1 MGPFEIIAVLITL
14 AALLAYVNHRFCHLP
29 QTIGLMLLSL
39 ALAGV
44 LLGLGQ
50 IGGGVGRSVK
60 QAAETLMREKIDFAA
75 VLLHG
80 MLSLLLFA
88 GALHVRLDDLLASKW
103 SISIL
108 ATVGVVASTFA
119 VGAMVYGLSAWLGLG
134 LGWISCLL
142 FGALISPTDPIAVM
156 AILKKA
162 GVPKTIET
170 KIAGESLFNDGIG
183 VVVFLSL
190 YEIATGASEATA
202 GAIAQLFL
210 AEVLGGVALGLV
222 LGYLAY
228 RLLKSVDNYQ
238 VEVLITLALSLG
250 GYALAHAIHT
260 SGPLAMV
267 AAGLLIGNRE
277 HLAMSARTREH
288 LGTFWELIDAILNA
302 VLFVMI
308 GLEVLVLTLSGRYL
322 IAGVLAIPL
331 VLLAR
336 LATVGV
342 PMRLLAIRRRFAP
355 GAIRILTWGGL
366 RGGISVALA
375 LSLPHRTADQAA
387 ARELI
392 LTMTYVVVAFSICVQ
407 GLTIGKLVPDRGE

>member
-1 MGPFEIIAVLITL
+1 MGLFEIIAILITL
-14 AALLAYVNHRFCHLP
+14 AALLAYVNHRFLRLP
-29 QTIGLMLLSL
+29 QTVGLMLLSL
-39 ALAGV
+39 AVAIV
-44 LLGLGQ
+44 LLVLGRV
-50 IGGGVGRSVK
+50 GGPVGRAVEETARSV
-60 QAAETLMREKIDFAA
+60 MREKIDFPA

-88 GALHVRLDDLLASKW
+88 GALHVRLEDLLASKW

-108 ATVGVVASTFA
+108 ATIGVIGSTFV
-119 VGAMVYGLSAWLGLG
+119 VGAMVYGLSACLGLG
-134 LGWISCLL
+134 LAWLFCLL

-162 GVPKTIET
+162 GAPKTLET

-183 VVVFLSL
+183 VVVFISVL
-190 YEIATGASEATA
+190 EIATGDHGATV
-202 GAIAQLFL
+202 GGIAQLFL

-238 VEVLITLALSLG
+238 VEILITLALCLG

-288 LGTFWELIDAILNA
+288 LGTFWELIDEILNA
-302 VLFVMI
+302 VLFVLI
-308 GLEVLVLTLSGRYL
+308 GLEVLVLTLDGMYL
-322 IAGVLAIPL
+322 LAGVLAIPL

-336 LATVGV
+336 LVTVGL
-342 PMRLLAIRRRFAP
+342 PMRLLAIRRQFAP
-355 GAIRILTWGGL
+355 RAITILTWGGL

-375 LSLPHRTADQAA
+375 LSLPHSTPEQPVP
-387 ARELI
+387 RELV

-407 GLTIGKLVPDRGE
+407 GLTIGKLVPAKK

>member
-1 MGPFEIIAVLITL
+1 MFEIIAVLITL
-14 AALLAYVNHRFCHLP
+14 AALLAYVNYRFLRMP

-39 ALAGV
+39 ATALV
-44 LLGLGQ
+44 LLVLGQ
-50 IGGGVGRSVK
+50 IGGGVGRVVE
-60 QAAETLMREKIDFAA
+60 QTATTIMREQIDFPA

-88 GALHVRLDDLLASKW
+88 GALHVRLEDLLASKW

-108 ATVGVVASTFA
+108 STLGVVGSTFA
-119 VGAMVYGLSAWLGLG
+119 VGGMVLGLSNVMGLG
-134 LGWISCLL
+134 LTPVFCLL

-162 GVPKTIET
+162 GAPKTLET

-183 VVVFLSL
+183 VVVFLTVL
-190 YEIATGASEATA
+190 GIATGARTATV
-202 GAIAQLFL
+202 GGILQLFL
-210 AEVLGGVALGLV
+210 AEVLGGVVLGLA

-238 VEVLITLALSLG
+238 VEILITLALSLG

-288 LGTFWELIDAILNA
+288 LGTFWELIDEILNA

-308 GLEVLVLTLSGRYL
+308 GLEVLVLTLNVTYL
-322 IAGVLAIPL
+322 LAGAVAVPL

-336 LATVGV
+336 LVTVGV
-342 PMRLLAIRRRFAP
+342 PMRLLAIRRRFVRR
-355 GAIRILTWGGL
+355 AIPILTWGGL

-375 LSLPHRTADQAA
+375 LSLPQGTARDV
-387 ARELI
+387 I

-407 GLTIGKLVPDRGE
+407 GLTIGKLVPAEQ

>member
-1 MGPFEIIAVLITL
+1 MGMFEIIAVLITL
-14 AALLAYVNHRFCHLP
+14 AALLAYVNYRFLRMP

-39 ALAGV
+39 ATALV
-44 LLGLGQ
+44 LLVLGQ
-50 IGGGVGRSVK
+50 IGGGVGRVVE
-60 QAAETLMREKIDFAA
+60 QTATTIMREQIDFPA

-88 GALHVRLDDLLASKW
+88 GALHVRLEDLLASKW

-108 ATVGVVASTFA
+108 STLGVVGSTFA
-119 VGAMVYGLSAWLGLG
+119 VGGMVLGLSNVMGLG
-134 LGWISCLL
+134 LTPVFCLL

-162 GVPKTIET
+162 GAPKTLET

-183 VVVFLSL
+183 VVVFLTVL
-190 YEIATGASEATA
+190 GIATGARTATV
-202 GAIAQLFL
+202 GGILQLFL
-210 AEVLGGVALGLV
+210 AEVLGGVVLGLA

-238 VEVLITLALSLG
+238 VEILITLALSLG

-288 LGTFWELIDAILNA
+288 LGTFWELIDEILNA

-308 GLEVLVLTLSGRYL
+308 GLEVLVLTLNVTYL
-322 IAGVLAIPL
+322 LAGAVAVPL

-336 LATVGV
+336 LVTVGV
-342 PMRLLAIRRRFAP
+342 PMRLLAIRRRFVRR
-355 GAIRILTWGGL
+355 AIPILTWGGL

-375 LSLPHRTADQAA
+375 LSLPQGTARDV
-387 ARELI
+387 I

-407 GLTIGKLVPDRGE
+407 GLTIGKLVPAEQ

>member
-1 MGPFEIIAVLITL
+1 MGPFEIIAILITL
-14 AALLAYVNHRFCHLP
+14 AAVLAYVNHRFLRLP

-39 ALAGV
+39 AVAVV
-44 LLGLGQ
+44 LLVLGQ
-50 IGGGVGRSVK
+50 IGGPVGRAVEETARSV
-60 QAAETLMREKIDFAA
+60 MREKIDFSA

-88 GALHVRLDDLLASKW
+88 GALHVKLEDLLRSKW

-108 ATVGVVASTFA
+108 ATIGVIGSTFV
-119 VGAMVYGLSAWLGLG
+119 VGAMVLGLSACLALGLP
-134 LGWISCLL
+134 WVFCLL

-162 GVPKTIET
+162 GAPKSLET

-183 VVVFLSL
+183 VVVFLSVL
-190 YEIATGASEATA
+190 DIATGDQGATA
-202 GAIAQLFL
+202 GGIAQLFL
-210 AEVLGGVALGLV
+210 AEVLGGVVLGLT

-238 VEVLITLALSLG
+238 VEILITLALCLG
-250 GYALAHAIHT
+250 GYALAQAIHT
-260 SGPLAMV
+260 SGPLAIV
-267 AAGLLIGNRE
+267 AAGLLIGNRDE
-277 HLAMSARTREH
+277 LAMSARTREH
-288 LGTFWELIDAILNA
+288 LGTFWELIDEVLNA

-308 GLEVLVLTLSGRYL
+308 GLEVLVLTLDGKYL
-322 IAGVLAIPL
+322 LAGAGAIPL

-336 LATVGV
+336 LVTVGL
-342 PMRLLAIRRRFAP
+342 PMRLLAIRRQFAP
-355 GAIRILTWGGL
+355 RAITILTWGGL

-375 LSLPHRTADQAA
+375 LSLPHATPAQAA

-407 GLTIGKLVPDRGE
+407 GLTIGKLVPAKK

>member
-1 MGPFEIIAVLITL
+1 MGTFEIIAVLITL
-14 AALLAYVNHRFCHLP
+14 AALLAYVNHRFLRMP

-39 ALAGV
+39 ATALV
-44 LLGLGQ
+44 LLAIGQ
-50 IGGGVGRSVK
+50 IGGGVGRAVE
-60 QAAETLMREKIDFAA
+60 QTATTVMREQIDFPA

-108 ATVGVVASTFA
+108 ATIGVVGSTFV
-119 VGAMVYGLSAWLGLG
+119 VGGMVLGLSNVMGLG
-134 LGWISCLL
+134 LAPIYCLL

-162 GVPKTIET
+162 GAPKPLET

-183 VVVFLSL
+183 VVVFITVLG
-190 YEIATGASEATA
+190 IATGAREATV
-202 GAIAQLFL
+202 GWIVQLFL
-210 AEVLGGVALGLV
+210 AEVLGGIVLGLV

-250 GYALAHAIHT
+250 GYALAHAIGT

-288 LGTFWELIDAILNA
+288 LGTFWELMDEILNA

-308 GLEVLVLTLSGRYL
+308 GLEVLVLTLNVTYL
-322 IAGVLAIPL
+322 FAGAVAVPL

-336 LATVGV
+336 LVTVGV
-342 PMRLLAIRRRFAP
+342 PMRLLAIRRRFARR
-355 GAIRILTWGGL
+355 AIPILTWGGL

-375 LSLPHRTADQAA
+375 LSLPQGE
-387 ARELI
+387 ARDVI

-407 GLTIGKLVPDRGE
+407 GLTIGKLMPAKE

>member
-1 MGPFEIIAVLITL
+1 MGSFEIIAILITL
-14 AALLAYVNHRFCHLP
+14 AALLAYVNHRFLRMP

-39 ALAGV
+39 ALAVV
-44 LLGLGQ
+44 LLVLGQ
-50 IGGGVGRSVK
+50 IGGGLGRSVEE
-60 QAAETLMREKIDFAA
+60 AAETLMRREIDFPA

-88 GALHVRLDDLLASKW
+88 GALHVRLDDLLRSKW

-108 ATVGVVASTFA
+108 ATLGVVGSTFA
-119 VGAMVYGLSAWLGLG
+119 VGGMVFGLSAWLGLG
-134 LGWISCLL
+134 LGWIFCLL

-162 GVPKTIET
+162 GVPKTLET

-183 VVVFLSL
+183 VVVFLSVL
-190 YEIATGASEATA
+190 DIATGARGATL
-202 GAIAQLFL
+202 GGIAKLFL
-210 AEVLGGVALGLV
+210 VEVLGGVALGLV

-238 VEVLITLALSLG
+238 VEVLITLALALG
-250 GYALAHAIHT
+250 GYALARAIHT

-277 HLAMSARTREH
+277 HLAMSARTRDH
-288 LGTFWELIDAILNA
+288 LGTFWELIDEILNA
-302 VLFVMI
+302 ILFVMI
-308 GLEVLVLTLSGRYL
+308 GLEVLVLTLDGKYL
-322 IAGVLAIPL
+322 VAGVLAIPL

-342 PMRLLAIRRRFAP
+342 PMRLLAMRRQFAP
-355 GAIRILTWGGL
+355 RAITILTWGGL

-375 LSLPHRTADQAA
+375 LSLPQGP
-387 ARELI
+387 ARDVI
-392 LTMTYVVVAFSICVQ
+392 LTMTYIVVAFSICVQ
-407 GLTIGKLVPDRGE
+407 GLTIKKLVTARK